1 MRRIALIAFGCLAVA
16 ACNPEASTGGVGGAA
31 VGATTGAVLGGPVGA
46 VVGGGIGAAAGT
58 TAGATVS
65 GAGSQRVAGGGM
77 AGEQLV
83 EGPRPG
89 QCYVADDLGNV
100 RTDRR
105 GRPVVTRC

>member
-1 MRRIALIAFGCLAVA
+1 MRRIALIALGCLAVA
-16 ACNPEASTGGVGGAA
+16 ACNPEATTGGVGGAA
-31 VGATTGAVLGGPVGA
+31 VGATAGAVVGGPVGA

-58 TAGATVS
+58 TAGAGVS
-65 GAGSQRVAGGGM
+65 GGPRVVVAQPGAGP
-77 AGEQLV
+77 QLV

-89 QCYVADDLGNV
+89 QCYIDDGTGNL

>member
-1 MRRIALIAFGCLAVA
+1 MRRIALIALGSLALA
-16 ACNPEASTGGVGGAA
+16 ACNPEANTGAVGGAA

-46 VVGGGIGAAAGT
+46 VVGGGVGAAAGG

-65 GAGSQRVAGGGM
+65 GNRRVAASGVV
-77 AGEQLV
+77 GEQLV
-83 EGPRPG
+83 TGPRAG
-89 QCYVADDLGNV
+89 QCYIADEFGNV